1 MNKNAKSTLVW
12 VVMASIFILALSQV
26 ISRKDR
32 VHELTTSSFYQLVE
46 DRRILVAE
54 GGRLAPEDDGLF
66 QDEVIIKK
74 EWIQGTFRDPHF
86 VQDELLKYG
95 EIVEIEDWKGQFK
108 TSRDQFSEF
117 PLHQTLMNAQIP
129 FNVEQGSSVPQWLLI
144 FGTTVLP
151 ILLFV
156 GIMIF
161 FMRQVQG
168 TGNRALSFGKS
179 RARLHSE
186 DQTKITFADV
196 AGVDEAKE
204 ALQEVIEFLK
214 DPKKFQRLGGR
225 IPKGVLLMGPPGT
238 GKTMLAR
245 AVAGEAN
252 VPFYSISGSDFVEMF
267 VGVGASRVRDLFETG
282 KKNAPCIIFID
293 ELDAVGRHRGAGI
306 GGGHDEREQTLNQLL
321 VEMQGFDTSEG
332 VILIAATNRPD
343 VLDPALLRPGR
354 FDRQIVVDLPDVG
367 GRESILIVHTKD
379 PYKLAE
385 DVELNVLAK
394 ATPGFSGAD
403 IENMANE
410 AALLAAK
417 QDKDQIDMDCFDEA
431 KDRVMMGPERR
442 SLVVSEEERRV
453 VAYHEAGHALMLHF
467 VPESDPNYKCTIVPR
482 GRALG
487 VTAKLPLEE
496 RHNMSKKHILAH
508 ILFALG
514 GRVAEELIFGEQTTG
529 AQNDFEQAT
538 AMARRMVT
546 QWGMSEMGP
555 LTFGRRDEQIFL
567 GKELAHHKDYSEKTA
582 IEIDQA
588 VHRIIMDCYD
598 KARHL
603 LETNL
608 DGLKS
613 LADALLDRETLVRKE
628 IEDILGPRPPVPIT

>member
-12 VVMASIFILALSQV
+12 VVMASIFVLALSQV

-32 VHELTTSSFYQLVE
+32 VHELKTSNFYQLVE
-46 DRRILVAE
+46 DRRQSAE
-54 GGRLAPEDDGLF
+54 ESGRLGPKDDGLF

-74 EWIQGTFRDPHF
+74 EWIQGTFRDPRF
-86 VQDELLKYG
+86 VQDELLKLG
-95 EIVEIEDWKGQFK
+95 EMVEIEDWQGQFK

-117 PLHQTLMNAQIP
+117 PLQEKLMAAQVP
-129 FNVEQGSSVPQWLLI
+129 FNVDQASSVPQWLLI

-168 TGNRALSFGKS
+168 TGNRALSFGKN

-186 DQTKITFADV
+186 DQAKITFADV

-204 ALQEVIEFLK
+204 ALQEVIEFLR

-321 VEMQGFDTSEG
+321 VEMQGFDTQEG

-343 VLDPALLRPGR
+343 ILDPALLRPGR

-367 GRESILIVHTKD
+367 GRESILKVHTKD

-385 DVELNVLAK
+385 DVDLNVLAK

-410 AALLAAK
+410 AALRAAK
-417 QDKDQIDMDCFDEA
+417 LDKDHIDMDCFDDA

-442 SLVVSEEERRV
+442 SLVVSEEERRI

-496 RHNMSKKHILAH
+496 RHNLSKKHILAH

-588 VHRIIMDCYD
+588 VHRIIMECYE

-603 LETNL
+603 LETNF

>member
-1 MNKNAKSTLVW
+1 MVIWWMIIAGI
-12 VVMASIFILALSQV
+12 VVFGI
-26 ISRKDR
+26 
-32 VHELTTSSFYQLVE
+32 YQLFN
-46 DRRILVAE
+46 R
-54 GGRLAPEDDGLF
+54 
-66 QDEVIIKK
+66 
-74 EWIQGTFRDPHF
+74 RDPVYQLATSNFHQYIKLGPDLF
-86 VQDELLKYG
+86 DGYLVLDEEWVEGRFHAESLNQIRAEILRSVPPQEQETHLPPNWEG
-95 EIVEIEDWKGQFK
+95 EFRA
-108 TSRDQFSEF
+108 SRDAIDDYDIQAKLDEAGIDYNVKAPSKF
-117 PLHQTLMNAQIP
+117 P
-129 FNVEQGSSVPQWLLI
+129 QGLLI
-144 FGTTVLP
+144 FGTTVVP
-151 ILLFV
+151 LLIFL
-156 GIMIF
+156 GLMIF
-161 FMRQVQG
+161 LSRQMQG
-168 TGNRALSFGKS
+168 SGNRALSFGKS

-186 DQTKITFADV
+186 NQNKITFDDV
-196 AGVDEAKE
+196 AGVDEAKD

-214 DPKKFQRLGGR
+214 APKKFERLGGR

-238 GKTMLAR
+238 GKTMLAQ
-245 AVAGEAN
+245 AVAGEAD

-321 VEMQGFDTSEG
+321 VEMQGFDASEG

-354 FDRQIVVDLPDVG
+354 FDRQIVVDLPDVR
-367 GRESILIVHTKD
+367 GREAILVVHTKE
-379 PYKLAE
+379 PYKLSD
-385 DVELNVLAK
+385 DVNLGILAK

-403 IENMANE
+403 LENMANE
-410 AALLAAK
+410 AALLAARR
-417 QDKDQIDMDCFDEA
+417 DKENIDMNCFDEA
-431 KDRVMMGPERR
+431 KDRVLMGPERR
-442 SLVVSEEERRV
+442 SLVISDEERRV
-453 VAYHEAGHALMLHF
+453 TAYHEAGHALMLHF

-628 IEDILGPRPPVPIT
+628 IEDILGPRPPIPVT